1 MHTSYLVVNF
11 LRKLF
16 FRIIIVPR
24 SPICAWH
31 VLTMMAAVHDHDA
44 LRYWDIMHV
53 ITYHPDAPTF
63 IAHQIFMV
71 NGKDT
76 VRGHVSLIDAE
87 VVKFHQCISKCNIDF
102 LIEKL
107 SDIGARRIDHC

>member
-1 MHTSYLVVNF
+1 
-11 LRKLF
+11 
-16 FRIIIVPR
+16 
-24 SPICAWH
+24 
-31 VLTMMAAVHDHDA
+31 MMAAVHDHDA

-107 SDIGARRIDHC
+107 SDIGARRIDHCWTSMPKEHSTQMQSWKRTSLYQ